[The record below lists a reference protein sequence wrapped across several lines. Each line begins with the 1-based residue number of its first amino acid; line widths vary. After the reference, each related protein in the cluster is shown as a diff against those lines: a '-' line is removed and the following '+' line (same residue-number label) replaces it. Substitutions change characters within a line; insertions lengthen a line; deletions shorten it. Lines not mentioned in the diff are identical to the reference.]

1 VWKLTQTGFTLQNW
15 IDFWL
20 DEFGVMAEHYVP
32 NYGYIPYPLEFK
44 YEQWVE
50 QLKADAERGDVRA
63 KKIIDHATAPQV
75 IRQAHPDYWY
85 LSVMAKYPGVDWNN
99 VSLKERGKYIAH
111 AQLKAIEE
119 AYYRLIFQM
128 DRKW

>member
-1 VWKLTQTGFTLQNW
+1 
-15 IDFWL
+15 
-20 DEFGVMAEHYVP
+20 MAEHYVP

-50 QLKADAERGDVRA
+50 QLKADAERGDIRA
-63 KKIIDHATAPQV
+63 KKMIDHATTPQV